1 MLLLRK
7 INEDLETV
15 KSISTITSIYQE
27 IAQMKM
33 KQIRGSVLENRFFL
47 EEILKVY
54 RRARKAFLVSL
65 EKEGKKNKIETSIL
79 PFLKKR
85 GETVIVFLSANQP
98 FYGPLISNI
107 WQNCY
112 SFLEKN
118 KADLVVVG
126 RIGKYLSERSGLG
139 HKIFYYELNDEKPE
153 EEAIKEIVEFVKD
166 YGRVIVFHGKY
177 QTVARQEIV
186 KSEISTQPLIKKGEE
201 EKVKLYLFE
210 PSPKEILEFF
220 ETEIFAAL
228 FNQTI
233 LEHQLAKFSS
243 RMVAMYRATENA
255 KKMERELEIKKR
267 KLKKELANKEQI
279 NLFLGSQLW

>member
-7 INEDLETV
+7 VNEDLATI
-15 KSISTITSIYQE
+15 KYISTITSIYQE

-33 KQIRGSVLENRFFL
+33 RQIRESVLENRSFL

-54 RRARKAFLVSL
+54 LKARSAFFFSL
-65 EKEGKKNKIETSIL
+65 EKGKKKEVKT
-79 PFLKKR
+79 FLKKKR
-85 GETVIVFLSANQP
+85 KAVVVFLSANQP
-98 FYGPLISNI
+98 FYGPLILNL

-126 RIGKYLSERSGLG
+126 RMGKYLAEGGGFG
-139 HKIFYYELNDEKPE
+139 HKLFYFEMSDEKPE
-153 EEAIKEIVEFVKD
+153 KEVIKEIVDLIKNYE
-166 YGRVIVFHGKY
+166 RVVVFHGKY
-177 QTVARQEIV
+177 QSVARQEIV
-186 KSEISTQPLIKKGEE
+186 KSEISSQPPMEKKE
-201 EKVKLYLFE
+201 EKVKLYIFE
-210 PSPKEILEFF
+210 PSPEDVLEFF
-220 ETEIFAAL
+220 ETEIFSAL

-255 KKMERELEIKKR
+255 KKMEKELEMKKR
-267 KLKKELANKEQI
+267 KLEKELKNKEQI
-279 NLFLGSQLW
+279 NLFLGSKLW